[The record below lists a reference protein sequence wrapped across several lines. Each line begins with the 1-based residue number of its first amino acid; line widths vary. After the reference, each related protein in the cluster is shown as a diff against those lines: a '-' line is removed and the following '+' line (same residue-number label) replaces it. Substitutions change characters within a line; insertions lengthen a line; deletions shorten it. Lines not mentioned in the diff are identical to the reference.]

1 MWRPLGFLLCGL
13 CLSTG
18 SFAADPVAG
27 NEDQRIEALLAKV
40 GQQPDVQFVRNGSAY
55 DAATAVKFLRGKW
68 DRQRTEI
75 MSTDDI
81 AGVIRDVRAEVVH
94 GIVAQYIPPESVEEQ
109 WDVAG
114 LEQAV
119 ERDFAVRAGL
129 AAWLGENPD
138 RRGNEAMWFV
148 ANLQIKKRLGGI
160 RHGFSEDLAIAG
172 LLHDVVEDTDTSLA
186 LITAE
191 FGDDLARLIEAVTE
205 TKSADGAALP
215 WEQRKA
221 EKLAHLQAAGPDVAA
236 LKAADAIHNLRS
248 ISADLRSAGPV
259 VWERFKRGPAPTLG
273 YYHAILDAVRAKLG
287 AHPIVAELADAVAE
301 LEEAAGG

>member
-1 MWRPLGFLLCGL
+1 MDAF
-13 CLSTG
+13 
-18 SFAADPVAG
+18 
-27 NEDQRIEALLAKV
+27 
-40 GQQPDVQFVRNGSAY
+40 SARY
-55 DAATAVKFLRGKW
+55 DAALA
-68 DRQRTEI
+68 
-75 MSTDDI
+75 
-81 AGVIRDVRAEVVH
+81 
-94 GIVAQYIPPESVEEQ
+94 
-109 WDVAG
+109 
-114 LEQAV
+114 
-119 ERDFAVRAGL
+119 L
-129 AAWLGENPD
+129 AARAHRDQLRKGTDLPYITHP
-138 RRGNEAMWFV
+138 V
-148 ANLQIKKRLGGI
+148 HVSIILI

-186 LITAE
+186 PIGAE
-191 FGDDLARLIEAVTE
+191 FGDDLARLVEAVTE